1 MQQARHQDA
10 HAEGS
15 RGDPDA
21 TGGEYGDERPLDGQ
35 ARGVARYRL
44 PLGRGDVGPPRVA
57 GGGMDALPLMVF
69 GVRRLDRPERS
80 IIRFSAAPHHTCA
93 VLHAAWYGRSRG
105 TTTR

>member
-1 MQQARHQDA
+1 MLTPRAP
-10 HAEGS
+10 E
-15 RGDPDA
+15 A
-21 TGGEYGDERPLDGQ
+21 TRTPPVASTAMNAPWMAQ